1 MQSLQELKRYR
12 SITKKNKNKH
22 TKIVLLGKD
31 KININEVLISK
42 ALIDSCIS
50 HSEFVSV
57 NNMLENIMK

>member
-12 SITKKNKNKH
+12 SIIKKNKNKH

-50 HSEFVSV
+50 HNECISHNV
-57 NNMLENIMK
+57 LENIMK